1 MTRDGTLVV
10 GVKQD
15 ETSEMDGKSFYSW
28 LHALD
33 LDRFNISLSGELHGA
48 SDIVS
53 SGVEPDVWVLLSERL
68 RHESI
73 ASCGGSACLR
83 SIVLVCHPSGTEIGE
98 ALAMGISSV
107 VVLGD
112 SPWNFAAAVH
122 AAFDQYLFVSPA
134 ILSRYRRAIVQ
145 TFRSKNVERIG
156 ELTERERDV
165 LAGLSRGWSNIDL
178 SRRLHI
184 TYSTVGTHVRRILRK
199 LDASNRTEA
208 AMIAYTSGVVGRQS
222 VTNGGMRD
230 GG

>member
-1 MTRDGTLVV
+1 MLVV

-15 ETSEMDGKSFYSW
+15 ETSEMDGKWFYSW

-33 LDRFNISLSGELHGA
+33 LHRFNITLSGQLHGA
-48 SDIVS
+48 GDVLS
-53 SGVEPDVWVLLSERL
+53 SGAEPDVWVLLSERL
-68 RHESI
+68 RHESV
-73 ASCGGSACLR
+73 ASRRGSACLR
-83 SIVLVCHPSGTEIGE
+83 SVVLICHPSGNEIGE

-122 AAFDQYLFVSPA
+122 AAFQQYLFVSPA
-134 ILSRYRRAIVQ
+134 ILSRHRRSLVQ
-145 TFRSKNVERIG
+145 TFTSKDVERIG

-165 LAGLSRGWSNIDL
+165 LVGLSRGWSNIDL

-222 VTNGGMRD
+222 VTNGEMRD
-230 GG
+230 DG